1 MSEPDFDDEIPYSVS
16 FPLPFRVLGLVG
28 LGIIGWATNLHGL
41 ETVGIDAPKVL
52 ELRTNESLPR
62 TTPRR
67 LQGAT
72 THYSNI
78 YRVAG
83 IYFGWF
89 FATWLLYIFLSHGD
103 TKLVDAYGYIP
114 GLLAVAIILVLA
126 CPFRVF
132 YKHERDSFLLSL
144 RRCLFI
150 TMDSPVY
157 FADVVFADVLTSYA
171 KVVGDAILIFRMLF
185 PGNSM
190 LVKPAD
196 LGWVRWVAPTVMRF
210 ASSFSC
216 MPDILLTVEWSSS
229 GNESNRPLF
238 NALKYATAFPV
249 IYLSAAQNLV
259 DSEIRE
265 GSGSSAADGAWHG
278 EHPLFRLW
286 LLSAVVNSLY
296 SYWWDV
302 TNDWGL
308 ELLKP
313 NDPSSGKP
321 EPPKP
326 LVLPRLH
333 SGSSLLRPHQ
343 PEAVSIDKRGHYP
356 IGLRSTLLYPLP
368 VYPLMVFLNF
378 VLRMTWTIKLS
389 SHLHSKSDGSMTMFL
404 IEIAEIFR
412 RWMWVFVR
420 VEWETIKKAREEPV
434 LDRGG
439 AMPGMADYELFPPT
453 PDEQPVNAIGAT
465 ATSGEI
471 RTSPAAIRTPLWS
484 R

>member
-28 LGIIGWATNLHGL
+28 LGILGWATNLHGL
-41 ETVGIDAPKVL
+41 ELSGLDAPAIL
-52 ELRTNESLPR
+52 ELRTNDGLPR
-62 TTPRR
+62 TSPR
-67 LQGAT
+67 LAKDST
-72 THYSNI
+72 AHYNTI

-83 IYFGWF
+83 VYFAWF
-89 FATWLLYIFLSHGD
+89 FATWLLYIFFTGGD
-103 TKLVDAYGYIP
+103 PKIVDSYGYLP
-114 GLLAVAIILVLA
+114 GILSVVVILILA
-126 CPFRVF
+126 CPFQVF

-150 TMDSPVY
+150 RMNNPVY

-171 KVVGDAILIFRMLF
+171 KVIGDVFLVLRMLW

-190 LVKPAD
+190 LVKPVD
-196 LGWVRWVAPTVMRF
+196 SGWIRWLAPTVMSLPYFIRF
-210 ASSFSC
+210 RQC
-216 MPDILLTVEWSSS
+216 IVEWNSAA
-229 GNESNRPLF
+229 NDSNRPLY

-259 DSEIRE
+259 VQEIQD
-265 GSGSSAADGAWHG
+265 GSDNGAWHG

-286 LLSAVVNSLY
+286 LLAAAINSLY

-308 ELLKP
+308 DLLRPKEHP
-313 NDPSSGKP
+313 SGKP
-321 EPPKP
+321 EPPRR

-333 SGSSLLRPHQ
+333 SGSSLLRPYQ
-343 PEAVSIDKRGHYP
+343 TEAVLAELHRDRYP
-356 IGLRSTLLYPLP
+356 YGLRAILLYPLP

-378 VLRMTWTIKLS
+378 VLRMTWSIKLS
-389 SHLHSKSDGSMTMFL
+389 SHLHSKSDGTMAMFL
-404 IEIAEIFR
+404 IEVAEIVR

-420 VEWETIKKAREEPV
+420 VEWEAIKKIREEPV

-439 AMPGMADYELFPPT
+439 TIEEMADYEMFPPT
-453 PDEQPVNAIGAT
+453 PEEEPLNMIGAT
-465 ATSGEI
+465 SGPGKF
-471 RTSPAAIRTPLWS
+471 S
-484 R
+484 